1 MEGRWNILAFY
12 DLEHYFDEFEKIT
25 DGLLQL
31 NQRCSDLALECE
43 SLASQFAHRVQ
54 VIRGK
59 NEMLEM
65 DHLVQRKR
73 RAVLAALI
81 GGAVL
86 GGMAYH
92 WLTKDESS
100 QYAKSINDLRANQDH
115 LLELIRKQ
123 TSVLDI
129 TGDVMKQNFEQMR
142 NEHAELRRDLFRVV
156 DAQNRNDAAWKIQNA
171 ATQYA
176 LMLETY
182 ADVQNRIIDA
192 IMNMNNGHL
201 HPTLVPANQLRDQL
215 QTVLGHLPARL
226 KLPGHGRDGGVLLH
240 IFRTAR
246 VKIGFSERKLI
257 FQITIPLLKTTPFW
271 IWRLIPIPTM
281 LEGEFMQIKTI
292 NDYLLVDIQN
302 TTYYDLKREELRM
315 CTDDEGETIC
325 ELHHPLYKYGAERG
339 RCEMRFIRN
348 EAQNMSDCGTQ
359 RVPAEETWIQ
369 LDNLNTWIFSMD
381 HPRNYTM
388 NCEEYGVPFGLT
400 GTGLLTFVEN
410 CTLEGEAIHL
420 ASHQMRTR
428 MTAGFTAAASVSLN
442 VTEEKFV
449 MESTTVQLNFSR
461 FDDAMRVLRSESSRE
476 LLVITTHNWHY
487 YHYAV
492 IYGFAVMGAVCYVLR
507 RLKSVRVATSTTTS
521 GPGECVE
528 LQIPQHEA

>member
-1 MEGRWNILAFY
+1 
-12 DLEHYFDEFEKIT
+12 
-25 DGLLQL
+25 
-31 NQRCSDLALECE
+31 
-43 SLASQFAHRVQ
+43 
-54 VIRGK
+54 
-59 NEMLEM
+59 
-65 DHLVQRKR
+65 
-73 RAVLAALI
+73 
-81 GGAVL
+81 
-86 GGMAYH
+86 
-92 WLTKDESS
+92 
-100 QYAKSINDLRANQDH
+100 
-115 LLELIRKQ
+115 
-123 TSVLDI
+123 
-129 TGDVMKQNFEQMR
+129 
-142 NEHAELRRDLFRVV
+142 
-156 DAQNRNDAAWKIQNA
+156 
-171 ATQYA
+171 
-176 LMLETY
+176 
-182 ADVQNRIIDA
+182 
-192 IMNMNNGHL
+192 
-201 HPTLVPANQLRDQL
+201 
-215 QTVLGHLPARL
+215 
-226 KLPGHGRDGGVLLH
+226 
-240 IFRTAR
+240 
-246 VKIGFSERKLI
+246 
-257 FQITIPLLKTTPFW
+257 
-271 IWRLIPIPTM
+271 
-281 LEGEFMQIKTI
+281 MQIKTI

-348 EAQNMSDCGTQ
+348 EAQNMSDCSTQ

-428 MTAGFTAAASVSLN
+428 MTAGFTAAASVSFN

-461 FDDAMRVLRSESSRE
+461 FDDAMRVLRSDSSRE

-492 IYGFAVMGAVCYVLR
+492 IYGFAVMGAVGYVLR
-507 RLKSVRVATSTTTS
+507 RLKSVRAATSTTTS